1 MIDTIPELSIE
12 EAKQKIDAG
21 EVVIIDLR
29 DEEDF
34 EQGSI
39 PGAIHVDKCG
49 FYDFIEEIDK
59 DQAILICCYKGNRS
73 RKMIPRF
80 LDKGFTT
87 LYNLKGGFKAW
98 QENQ

>member
-39 PGAIHVDKCG
+39 PGAIHVDKSS
-49 FYDFIEEIDK
+49 DF
-59 DQAILICCYKGNRS
+59 
-73 RKMIPRF
+73 
-80 LDKGFTT
+80 
-87 LYNLKGGFKAW
+87 NLLL
-98 QENQ
+98 QR